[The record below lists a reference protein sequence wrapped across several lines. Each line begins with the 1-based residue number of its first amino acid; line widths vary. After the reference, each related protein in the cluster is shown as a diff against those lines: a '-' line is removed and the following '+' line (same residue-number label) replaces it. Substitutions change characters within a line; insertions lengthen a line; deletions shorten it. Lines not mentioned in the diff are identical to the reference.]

1 MFNRFPINFDYDGKH
16 YNGEIKPLA
25 GGLQNRIPTTFQVF
39 LNNAYC
45 GLMKRR
51 GEDWET
57 DSPKCAIMVNVI
69 GNRIYDWY
77 E

>member
-16 YNGEIKPLA
+16 YRGEIKPLQS
-25 GGLQNRIPTTFQVF
+25 GLQHRIPTTFQVY
-39 LNNAYC
+39 LNNVYC
-45 GLMKRR
+45 SLMKRR

-69 GNRIYDWY
+69 GNRIYEWY